1 MKIANIV
8 SKTNLEVPEDINVVT
23 SFNDIIEGLPTLIIG
38 YDYVNENYPDFDIT
52 DIKLGDNLYW
62 TFKKNEKRDKFEEDL
77 KWFIAKVYSDLVNE
91 LSYIFVDPLQ
101 YRGRKLIKIVR
112 KIYSLKNAISYVND
126 QMVYVFS
133 ENLIFG
139 IDLKLFKYIGYDQ
152 YKIESRI
159 KAISSI
165 FLRESDIFIEY
176 KNIITILGD
185 KTKYLPY
192 LYSIRNGKNNTSS
205 LVHIS
210 REG

>member
-152 YKIESRI
+152 SKIESRI

>member
-112 KIYSLKNAISYVND
+112 KIYSLKNAISYVNN
-126 QMVYVFS
+126 QMIYIYS
-133 ENLIFG
+133 EKLIFG

-152 YKIESRI
+152 NKIESRI

>member
-77 KWFIAKVYSDLVNE
+77 KWFITKVYSDLVNE

-112 KIYSLKNAISYVND
+112 KIYSLKNAISYVNN
-126 QMVYVFS
+126 QMIYIYS
-133 ENLIFG
+133 EKLIFG

-152 YKIESRI
+152 NKIESRI